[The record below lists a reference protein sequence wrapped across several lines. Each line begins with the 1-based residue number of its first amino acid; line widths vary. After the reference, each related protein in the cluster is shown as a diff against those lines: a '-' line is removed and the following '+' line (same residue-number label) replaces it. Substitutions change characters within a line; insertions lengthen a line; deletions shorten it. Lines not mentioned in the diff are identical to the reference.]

1 MVVTNTKVDD
11 SNFEAKEATQ
21 VEKSMTLGRA
31 IKLYPKAIGWSI
43 LLSTAIVMEG
53 YDLSLLGNF
62 YAFPPFTERYG
73 VLTPGSN
80 PPSFQVSDTIIVVN
94 CNNNTR
100 TLDSSSLAE
109 WPFQWC
115 PSR

>member
-1 MVVTNTKVDD
+1 MATNTKVVN
-11 SNFEAKEATQ
+11 SNFEAKDAAQ
-21 VEKSMTLGRA
+21 LEKSMTLTQA

-62 YAFPPFTERYG
+62 YAFPPFTEKYG

-80 PPSFQVSDTIIVVN
+80 PPSYQVGGGN
-94 CNNNTR
+94 RGREFNNNV
-100 TLDSSSLAE
+100 L
-109 WPFQWC
+109 
-115 PSR
+115 